1 MIHYGLC
8 GPMPKASLNG
18 LNYFLLFVDDFN
30 RKSWVYFLRTK
41 GVAFTKFKAFKEKVE
56 AKTKCKIS
64 N

>member
-1 MIHYGLC
+1 
-8 GPMPKASLNG
+8 MPKASLNG